1 MRDGGHRALCG
12 RAAECRTL
20 DSLLVDVHTGESRV
34 LVLRGEPGVG
44 KTALLEYVLERAA
57 GCQVG
62 RAAGV
67 QSEMELAFAGLH
79 QVCMP
84 LLGRLDRLPGP
95 QREALSTAFGLTSG
109 IPADRFFVGL
119 AVLSLFSE
127 AAAERPLVC
136 IVDDAQWLDQASAQ
150 TLAFVAR
157 RLLAESV
164 AMVFATREASPELA
178 GLPELEVECLS
189 DDAARTLLGSVLR
202 GPLDE
207 RVRSRIVAETR
218 GNPLALLELPPAELT
233 GGFGLPEAAA
243 LSGRIEKSFQRRL
256 EALPADTRRVLLIAA
271 AEPVG
276 DPVLVW
282 RAAGRLGTDHTASA
296 AAQAAGLVEFGAR
309 VQFRHPLVR
318 SAVYRAATP
327 EDRRRVHAALAE
339 ATDPELDPDRGAWHR
354 AQAAAGPDEEVAAE
368 LERSAGRAQA
378 RGGIAAAAAFLER
391 AAELTRDPGRRAQ
404 RALAAA
410 QAKHLAGASEDAMAL
425 LAMAQAGPLAEVELA
440 QVDLLHG
447 QIGFAMSRGREV
459 VPSLLRA
466 ATRLLPL
473 DAQLARETYRDAF
486 AAAWYAGRLADGPWE
501 LDIARAVRA
510 APPRPEPRRAPDLL
524 LEAVATL
531 GTENFTVAAPMVKRA
546 LRAFR
551 DEAMPTEERLGWMW
565 LACRAA
571 HEVWDAECW
580 EGLGS
585 QFVELTRGA
594 GAFTMLPHALAMR
607 QGMHLFAG
615 ELDAARALLEEEAAT
630 TEAMGVA
637 RPPYLT
643 VALPAWQGRETETRG
658 QIEATTSEAVQLGE
672 GQWLTLVDWA
682 SAVLLNGLGR
692 YRDAMLAAERAIASP
707 LERGIASWALPEL
720 VEAAVRCGEPEQADD
735 ALRRLSDMTRASA
748 TDWGLG
754 VEAVSR
760 ALLSDGAAADRLY
773 REAIERLGRARVAA
787 VLARAHLV
795 YGEWLRR
802 ERRRLDARE
811 HLRTAHEMLTSM
823 GMEAFAE
830 RARRELAATGETAR
844 KRTLETSSQLTAQ
857 EAQIARLA
865 RDGLSN
871 PEIGAQLFIS
881 PRTVEYH
888 LHKVFAKLDISSRA
902 QLHDALPSEPH
913 AAQLA

>member
-1 MRDGGHRALCG
+1 MLCG

-20 DSLLVDVHTGESRV
+20 DELLKAVHTGESQV

-44 KTALLEYVLERAA
+44 KTALLEYVLEHAD

-95 QREALSTAFGLTSG
+95 QRDALSTAFGLTRG

-127 AAAERPLVC
+127 VAAERPLVC

-164 AMVFATREASPELA
+164 AMVFATREASSGLA

-189 DDAARTLLGSVLR
+189 DGDARALLGSVLR

-207 RVRSRIVAETR
+207 QVRSRIVAETR

-233 GGFGLPEAAA
+233 GGFGLPDAAA
-243 LSGRIEKSFQRRL
+243 LSGRIEQSFQRRL
-256 EALPADTRRVLLIAA
+256 EALPADSRRVLLIAA
-271 AEPVG
+271 AEPLG
-276 DPVLVW
+276 DVLLVW
-282 RAAGRLGTDHTASA
+282 RAAERLGTDRTASA
-296 AAQAAGLVEFGAR
+296 AAQAAGLVEFGSR
-309 VQFRHPLVR
+309 VRFRHPLVR
-318 SAVYRAATP
+318 SAVYQAATL
-327 EDRRRVHAALAE
+327 EDRQRVHAALAE
-339 ATDPELDPDRGAWHR
+339 ATDVELDPDRRAWHR
-354 AQAAAGPDEEVAAE
+354 AQAASGPDEEVAAE

-391 AAELTRDPGRRAQ
+391 AAELTQEPRRRAQ

-410 QAKHLAGASEDAMAL
+410 HAKHMAGASEAARSL
-425 LAMAQAGPLAEVELA
+425 LAIAQVGPLAELERA

-447 QIGFAMSRGREV
+447 QIGFATSRGND
-459 VPSLLRA
+459 VPPLLLKA
-466 ATRLLPL
+466 AKRLEPL
-473 DAQLARETYRDAF
+473 DAELARETYRDAF
-486 AAAWYAGRLADGPWE
+486 AAAWYAGRLADGPLA
-501 LDIARAVRA
+501 LDIARAVLA
-510 APPRPEPRRAPDLL
+510 ARPPPGPQRAPDLL
-524 LEAVATL
+524 LEGVATL
-531 GTENFTVAAPMVKRA
+531 VAERCALGAPMVRRA
-546 LRAFR
+546 LTAFR
-551 DEAMPTEERLGWMW
+551 GEAMSTEERLRWLW

-571 HEVWDAECW
+571 HEVWDAEGW
-580 EGLGS
+580 ERLGT
-585 QFVELTRGA
+585 QFVELARDA

-607 QGMHLFAG
+607 AGRHLFAG
-615 ELDAARALLEEEAAT
+615 ELDAAARLLEEELAT
-630 TEAMGVA
+630 TKAMGLA
-637 RPPYLT
+637 RTAYVS
-643 VALPAWQGRETETRG
+643 VALPAWQGREMETRR
-658 QIEATTSEAVQLGE
+658 QIDATTSHAVELGE
-672 GQWLTLVDWA
+672 GQWLTLVEWA
-682 SAVLLNGLGR
+682 SSVLYNGLRR
-692 YRDAMLAAERAIASP
+692 YEDAMLAAERAVASP
-707 LERGIASWALPEL
+707 RELGIASWALPEL
-720 VEAAVRCGEPEQADD
+720 VEAAVRCGKPERAAD
-735 ALRRLSDMTRASA
+735 ALRRLSEMTRAAA

-760 ALLSDGAAADRLY
+760 ALLSDGEDAERRY
-773 REAIERLGRARVAA
+773 REAIERLRRARVAA
-787 VLARAHLV
+787 VAARAHLV

-844 KRTLETSSQLTAQ
+844 TRTVETSGQLTAQ

-888 LHKVFAKLDISSRA
+888 LHKVFAKLDITSRVE
-902 QLHDALPSEPH
+902 LHVALPSEPH
-913 AAQLA
+913 AAQLV